1 MRKSPS
7 KKSGYTVKTG
17 FTIATGAGAGNF
29 KFNEKKKKEKR
40 EIELNDEQ
48 YSKIV
53 LDITRRIRDN
63 SKTD

>member
-1 MRKSPS
+1 LTKDDVFSSPSQSPLKLKMRKSPS

-40 EIELNDEQ
+40 EIELNDE
-48 YSKIV
+48 
-53 LDITRRIRDN
+53 
-63 SKTD
+63 